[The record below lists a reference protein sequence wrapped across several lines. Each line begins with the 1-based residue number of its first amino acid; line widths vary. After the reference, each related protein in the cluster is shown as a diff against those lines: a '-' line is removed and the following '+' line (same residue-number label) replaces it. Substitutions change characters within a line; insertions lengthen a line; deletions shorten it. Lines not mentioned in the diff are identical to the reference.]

1 MARPTPARDSSA
13 EAERGRAD
21 RREPLQRRAS
31 LPTMLD
37 RVGSEMW
44 DNGARRMNR
53 ILDLL
58 AEKGAVF
65 AARGLLILVAF
76 AIAFL
81 VAGWAQRGVIRVLAR
96 TRADATL
103 GRFLANFLRYA
114 IIASTL
120 IACLGAIGFQ
130 TASFAALLGA
140 AGIAIG
146 LAFQSTLANF
156 AAGIMLLL
164 FRPFKVGDTVRIAG
178 QTGTVRALDL
188 FTTELV
194 TGDNRKIILPN
205 NAVFGQTVENTSYYA
220 TRRVDLNV
228 HLPLRADAHKTE
240 IALVAA
246 ARGVPGALAEPP
258 ADALLME
265 LSDKT
270 VWTVRV
276 WCNTDDFSKVQA
288 ALAIALKDVVDTVP
302 TRPA

>member
-1 MARPTPARDSSA
+1 
-13 EAERGRAD
+13 
-21 RREPLQRRAS
+21 
-31 LPTMLD
+31 MLD

>member
-1 MARPTPARDSSA
+1 
-13 EAERGRAD
+13 
-21 RREPLQRRAS
+21 
-31 LPTMLD
+31 
-37 RVGSEMW
+37 
-44 DNGARRMNR
+44 MNR

-65 AARGLLILVAF
+65 AARGLFILVAF

-81 VAGWAQRGVIRVLAR
+81 IASWAQRAIIRVLSR

-114 IIASTL
+114 IIVSTL
-120 IACLGAIGFQ
+120 IACLGAMGFQ

-146 LAFQSTLANF
+146 LAFQGTLSNF
-156 AAGIMLLL
+156 ASGIMLLL
-164 FRPFKVGDTVRIAG
+164 FRPFKVGDTVRVAG

-205 NAVFGQTVENTSYYA
+205 NSVFGQTLENTSYYA
-220 TRRVDLNV
+220 TRRVDINV
-228 HLPLRADAHKTE
+228 HVPLRADARTTE
-240 IALVAA
+240 QTLVAA
-246 ARGVPGALAEPP
+246 ARGVPGALEDPP
-258 ADALLME
+258 ADAVISE
-265 LSDKT
+265 LTDKA
-270 VWTVRV
+270 VWSVRV

-288 ALAIALKDVVDTVP
+288 ALAIALKNAVDTIP
-302 TRPA
+302 LRPV

>member
-1 MARPTPARDSSA
+1 M
-13 EAERGRAD
+13 
-21 RREPLQRRAS
+21 Q
-31 LPTMLD
+31 
-37 RVGSEMW
+37 
-44 DNGARRMNR
+44 R

-58 AEKGAVF
+58 AEKGAIF
-65 AARGLLILVAF
+65 AARGLFILVAF

-81 VAGWAQRGVIRVLAR
+81 VAGWAQRALVRVLSK

-120 IACLGAIGFQ
+120 IACLGAMGFQ

-140 AGIAIG
+140 AGIAVG

-164 FRPFKVGDTVRIAG
+164 FRPFKVGDTVRVGG

-205 NAVFGQTVENTSYYA
+205 NSVFGQTLENTSYYP
-220 TRRVDLNV
+220 TRRVELVV
-228 HLPLRADAHKTE
+228 HVALRANVRATE
-240 IALVAA
+240 AALVGA
-246 ARGVPGALAEPP
+246 ARGVPAGLEAPAPEAVLVELGAKAIWNVRLWC
-258 ADALLME
+258 
-265 LSDKT
+265 KT
-270 VWTVRV
+270 E
-276 WCNTDDFSKVQA
+276 DFSQVQA
-288 ALAIALKDVVDTVP
+288 ALAIAMKSALETARIPLLDTDP
-302 TRPA
+302 DGSAPATPAPAVK